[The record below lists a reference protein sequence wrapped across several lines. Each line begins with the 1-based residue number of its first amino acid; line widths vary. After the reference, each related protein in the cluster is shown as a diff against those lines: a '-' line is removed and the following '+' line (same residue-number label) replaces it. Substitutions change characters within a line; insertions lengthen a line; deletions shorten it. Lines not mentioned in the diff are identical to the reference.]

1 MTISPSSDPKLTHIS
16 SLVGKIQDSGSLPI
30 FINLMKT
37 ILLSSQLKYQE
48 LYLSLEIFSKVSL
61 TTSTT

>member
-16 SLVGKIQDSGSLPI
+16 SLVVKIQDSGSLPI

-48 LYLSLEIFSKVSL
+48 LQLSLEIFSKVSL